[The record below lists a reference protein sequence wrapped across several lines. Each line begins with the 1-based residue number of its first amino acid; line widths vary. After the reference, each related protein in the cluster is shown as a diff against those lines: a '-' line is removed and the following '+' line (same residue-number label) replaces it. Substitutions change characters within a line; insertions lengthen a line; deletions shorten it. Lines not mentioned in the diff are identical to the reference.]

1 MTGNLTNRI
10 GRIHKT
16 LCLTGGAVGLLLA
29 LFPLW
34 FVGKPLP
41 ILYLLRADTL
51 LPPLWLMGL
60 LWLGVYALWGAAAGG
75 ALACRGHGCHADAL
89 LWRGMTFLV
98 IAITFSLAWYS
109 LLFGS
114 FLLLPSWLC
123 LGGAAVSGVL
133 CASPGSLRTGPPP
146 FCLWRVSSGMAG
158 CSFFSSLSSCT
169 TESVFCT
176 ILPRPI
182 LFIK

>member
-1 MTGNLTNRI
+1 MAGNLTNRI
-10 GRIHKT
+10 GNIHKT
-16 LCLTGGAVGLLLA
+16 SWLLGGGAGILLA
-29 LFPLW
+29 LLPLW
-34 FVGKPLP
+34 FVGKPLL

-60 LWLGVYALWGAAAGG
+60 LWLGVYALLGGAAGG

-98 IAITFSLAWYS
+98 VAITFSLAWYS

-133 CASPGSLRTGPPP
+133 CALSWLPVYRISAVLSLAGV
-146 FCLWRVSSGMAG
+146 LWHGW
-158 CSFFSSLSSCT
+158 L
-169 TESVFCT
+169 
-176 ILPRPI
+176 
-182 LFIK
+182 LFIQLSVILHN

>member
-60 LWLGVYALWGAAAGG
+60 LWLGVYALWG
-75 ALACRGHGCHADAL
+75 
-89 LWRGMTFLV
+89 
-98 IAITFSLAWYS
+98 
-109 LLFGS
+109 
-114 FLLLPSWLC
+114 
-123 LGGAAVSGVL
+123 GAAVSGVL
-133 CASPGSLRTGPPP
+133 CALSWLPVH
-146 FCLWRVSSGMAG
+146 RVSAVLSLAG
-158 CSFFSSLSSCT
+158 VLWHGWLLLLQLS
-169 TESVFCT
+169 V
-176 ILPRPI
+176 ILHN
-182 LFIK
+182 

>member
-60 LWLGVYALWGAAAGG
+60 LWLGVYALWGVAAGG

-98 IAITFSLAWYS
+98 VAVTFSLAWYS

-133 CASPGSLRTGPPP
+133 CARSWLPVYRISAVLSLAGV
-146 FCLWRVSSGMAG
+146 LWHGWLLLLQ
-158 CSFFSSLSSCT
+158 LS
-169 TESVFCT
+169 V
-176 ILPRPI
+176 ILHN
-182 LFIK
+182 